1 MKFEEHEQA
10 NLIRWAKKT
19 LKREKRKKE
28 SVRKFKKGSGI
39 NLIYKVKKEIIKIK
53 T

>member
-39 NLIYKVKKEIIKIK
+39 NLIYKVKRKLLKS
-53 T
+53 TT